1 MRSMSKKGSNTV
13 IFKESQSSSK
23 MGLGNN
29 FDKDRGPIFCHSLY
43 RWNSIL
49 RNNKYK
55 TVAL

>member
-29 FDKDRGPIFCHSLY
+29 FDKDRGPIFAIAY
-43 RWNSIL
+43 IAGIA
-49 RNNKYK
+49 Y
-55 TVAL
+55 